1 MQRVLTRFMYIAHIS
16 GERIGNTHTS
26 STVQC
31 QFMHQKY
38 HEQTKNIQNI
48 MLITLISLSICI
60 YLLYCN
66 CACTS
71 EFMDTCCLWGST
83 GTDIRNAARFCK
95 ISSFFNCFIWSNN
108 VNQHWGVLIKLGW
121 CIEHA
126 GTSAVKMMTN
136 IAYIRDQHL
145 NGLHPHQCLS
155 LAEAVSIV
163 TTWGSLATLVS
174 AFMWR
179 GGSMT
184 SSECAA
190 ARTWRLKLQQSVPKP
205 TSPWDWGKIKLQYV
219 GASFGYGGVGVE

>member
-1 MQRVLTRFMYIAHIS
+1 MLTSAGRESGTLTRVRQNSAS
-16 GERIGNTHTS
+16 
-26 STVQC
+26 
-31 QFMHQKY
+31 FMHQKY

-108 VNQHWGVLIKLGW
+108 VNQNWGVLIKLGW

-155 LAEAVSIV
+155 LAEAASIV

-179 GGSMT
+179 GVKRMCSRENLT
-184 SSECAA
+184 IKAA
-190 ARTWRLKLQQSVPKP
+190 TVCTEAYESLRLR
-205 TSPWDWGKIKLQYV
+205 
-219 GASFGYGGVGVE
+219 